1 MAIGRYRWPIAAA
14 WRAAVLATS
23 AAYDLAPEALTAP
36 SRGLTGAR
44 YAAIGR
50 HVGLHKDTVQS
61 HCTRMRAAL
70 ADDVELEERAEG
82 LRVTVTASLAAQARR
97 MKNGAS
103 SDAEPGSRKRDRFS
117 NAA

>member
-1 MAIGRYRWPIAAA
+1 MALHL
-14 WRAAVLATS
+14 AVV
-23 AAYDLAPEALTAP
+23 
-36 SRGLTGAR
+36 LTGAR

-97 MKNGAS
+97 MKIGAS